1 MRKKRT
7 LICAIV
13 CALMMCFS
21 SLPVNA
27 AASNY
32 VIGGWGTKNVGGYQV
47 KVDQNNLY
55 SRRRP
60 SGKWKKL
67 STNCY
72 AYTTNGSRIYFAKGK
87 YNYASDRGDTSIYY
101 GSINGGKMK
110 RLFTLRKRAVDG
122 LYLYRNNLYVEARG
136 GKHGH
141 YVGVYSLKTH
151 KFRTI
156 WNGELLAAYN
166 GYGIMTTDTYKWTY
180 PLYSRNLSTGKMKKL
195 TTYCYGYA
203 ASGKYLYFTAFTKN
217 TRAYQQPGTFV
228 VKRALM
234 NGNGTKNLTRK
245 LYGRVYEVTS
255 RYVEYENNGVTKR
268 TYYK

>member
-122 LYLYRNNLYVEARG
+122 LYLYKNNLYVEARG

-141 YVGVYSLKTH
+141 YVGVYSLKTR

-166 GYGIMTTDTYKWTY
+166 GYGIMTTDTYK
-180 PLYSRNLSTGKMKKL
+180 
-195 TTYCYGYA
+195 
-203 ASGKYLYFTAFTKN
+203 
-217 TRAYQQPGTFV
+217 
-228 VKRALM
+228 
-234 NGNGTKNLTRK
+234 
-245 LYGRVYEVTS
+245 
-255 RYVEYENNGVTKR
+255 
-268 TYYK
+268 